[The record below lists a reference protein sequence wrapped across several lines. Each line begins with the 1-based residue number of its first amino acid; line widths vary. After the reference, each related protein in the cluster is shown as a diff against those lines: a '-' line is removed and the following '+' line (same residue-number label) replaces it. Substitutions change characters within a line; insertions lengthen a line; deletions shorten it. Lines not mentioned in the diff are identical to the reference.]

1 MPHRGILRGSTDLD
15 RITMISCRVTLN
27 ELPYDVADGVL
38 CIDEV
43 TENTPHWHLL
53 SHGSHSRSFKFTPKP
68 HEPSWFVRWGYN
80 YSLSHLRSA
89 FFGRDEATKDWRNVG
104 HAERC
109 HIPVVRYRLIGVP
122 RLIVGSLD
130 TLVVTEYI
138 EDTRPLLDYLS
149 DENINRL
156 AVEETLI
163 QYGEL
168 LANIHDNAIIHN
180 NFSLANTLIKYD
192 DATRLVTTDWYDMQV
207 NRSDE
212 TAPFK
217 KDLITPVRELLSI
230 NYSRERIQ
238 SFLEAYCKRMP
249 WCTEHIEDI
258 YAQAEYASKH
268 SK

>member
-1 MPHRGILRGSTDLD
+1 MAYRGILRGSTGLD
-15 RITMISCRVTLN
+15 RIVMISCRVTLN

-43 TENTPHWHLL
+43 TEDTPNWQLL
-53 SHGSHSRSFKFTPKP
+53 SHARRSRSFKFTPKP
-68 HEPSWFVRWGYN
+68 NEPSWFVRWGYN
-80 YSLSHLRSA
+80 YSWNHLRSS

-109 HIPVVRYRLIGVP
+109 HIPVVRYRLLGVP

-138 EDTRPLLDYLS
+138 EDTRSLLDYFS
-149 DENINRL
+149 DKASNRL

-168 LANIHDNAIIHN
+168 LANIHENAIIHN
-180 NFSLANTLIKYD
+180 NFSLENTLIKYD

-217 KDLITPVRELLSI
+217 KDLVTPVRELLSI
-230 NYSRERIQ
+230 GYSRERIQ
-238 SFLEAYCKRMP
+238 SFLNAYNKRMP
-249 WCTEHIEDI
+249 WCTEQVEDI
-258 YAQAEYASKH
+258 FIQAEAKA
-268 SK
+268 KRAK

>member
-1 MPHRGILRGSTDLD
+1 MAHRGILRGSTGLD
-15 RITMISCRVTLN
+15 RIVMISCRVTLN

-38 CIDEV
+38 CVDEI
-43 TENTPHWHLL
+43 TEDTPNWQLL
-53 SHGSHSRSFKFTPKP
+53 SHGRSSRSFKFTPKP

-80 YSLSHLRSA
+80 YSWSHLRSA

-104 HAERC
+104 HAGRC
-109 HIPVVRYRLIGVP
+109 HIPVVRYRLLGVP

-138 EDTRPLLDYLS
+138 EDTRSLLDYFS
-149 DENINRL
+149 DEGSNRL
-156 AVEETLI
+156 GVEETLI

-168 LANIHDNAIIHN
+168 LANIHQNAIIHN
-180 NFSLANTLIKYD
+180 NFSLPNTLIKYD
-192 DATRLVTTDWYDMQV
+192 DATRLITTDWYDMQV

-230 NYSRERIQ
+230 GYSRERIQ
-238 SFLEAYCKRMP
+238 SFLDAYSKRMP
-249 WCTEHIEDI
+249 WCAEHFEDI
-258 YAQAEYASKH
+258 FVQAEHALKPA
-268 SK
+268 K